1 MQTIKK
7 TQINAVIY
15 EDATHNATLTGNLC
29 LILIQY
35 IVTNSNGRKG
45 NYTKTWYH
53 RLMQKYV
60 ILHNMSCSYTLHLNM
75 ETYLFILY
83 FIGPLHHISE
93 TVLVFSLQITQSCL
107 SLFKY
112 LFSFFLLLIA
122 QITFL
127 CPWNSP
133 KFSQT
138 TDAEIQLWWPL
149 TTLGLSW
156 KYFNRNHNIFLK
168 FTK

>member
-112 LFSFFLLLIA
+112 LFFFFLF
-122 QITFL
+122 TPYCSNNFFM
-127 CPWNSP
+127 S
-133 KFSQT
+133 
-138 TDAEIQLWWPL
+138 
-149 TTLGLSW
+149 
-156 KYFNRNHNIFLK
+156 LK
-168 FTK
+168 FPQILTDHWCWDTAMMAPNNIRTELEVF